1 MADTQFAGGNDTIN
15 FEAGTT
21 YDLQGSSTTVSTG
34 TVNFL
39 AGSNVGT
46 VGDVTLTGGLLNFSV
61 GTDRDLVSY
70 TQSGGILTGT
80 DTITVLDDGDGQV
93 ATRTMMWTAGTIR
106 LPTARVVASTAVPA
120 SLDSLP
126 DDLGR
131 RSATAFAEFD
141 RVLGGGL
148 VPGAVV
154 LLGGDPGVGK
164 STLLQQVA
172 ATLAQD
178 NTVLYVTGE
187 ESLRQ
192 VGQRSHR
199 LGIAQANLQLL
210 ADGAIEN
217 VLEQAAASNSNVL
230 VIDSI
235 QTMTT
240 ADVPSAPGSVAQL
253 RECVSRIVQFAKQ
266 NEVSVFVIGHVTKEG
281 AIAGPR
287 VVEHMVDTVLYF
299 ENDPASRYTLIRSVK
314 NRFGASGEMGVF
326 AMTETGFRQV
336 NNPSAIFLSR
346 ETITEPGSIVSV
358 AWEGSRPLLAEIQAL
373 VADGTGLHPRRLA
386 TGVDQNRL
394 AMLLA
399 VLQRHGDVA
408 IGVEDIFVNVVGG
421 LRIAETAA
429 DLPALIAI
437 VSSFRN
443 RACHE
448 RLVSFGEIG
457 LAGEIRPVRFG
468 AERIAAAA
476 KQGFTRALVP
486 DANVPKT
493 APRGI
498 EIVGVRRVA
507 EALERAF

>member
-1 MADTQFAGGNDTIN
+1 MAKAKTAYVCAECGAHSVKWAGQCPDCSAWNTLARTTIASARPAATSPQAPSGL
-15 FEAGTT
+15 EA
-21 YDLQGSSTTVSTG
+21 
-34 TVNFL
+34 
-39 AGSNVGT
+39 
-46 VGDVTLTGGLLNFSV
+46 
-61 GTDRDLVSY
+61 
-70 TQSGGILTGT
+70 
-80 DTITVLDDGDGQV
+80 
-93 ATRTMMWTAGTIR
+93 
-106 LPTARVVASTAVPA
+106 LPE
-120 SLDSLP
+120 
-126 DDLGR
+126 DLGHR
-131 RSATAFAEFD
+131 HETVFAEFN

-172 ATLAQD
+172 AGLAED
-178 NTVLYVTGE
+178 AAVLYATGE

-199 LGIAQANLQLL
+199 LGLAATNLQML
-210 ADGAIEN
+210 ADTAIEN
-217 VLEQAAASNSNVL
+217 VLEQAAGSKAGIL

-235 QTMTT
+235 QTML
-240 ADVPSAPGSVAQL
+240 AGELPSAPGSVAQL
-253 RECVSRIVQFAKQ
+253 RECVSRIVQFAKR
-266 NEVSVFVIGHVTKEG
+266 NEVAVFVIGHVTKEG

-326 AMTETGFRQV
+326 AMTEAGFRQV
-336 NNPSAIFLSR
+336 SNPSAIFLSR
-346 ETITEPGSIVSV
+346 ETNTEPGSIVTV
-358 AWEGSRPLLAEIQAL
+358 AWEGSRPLLVEIQAL
-373 VADGTGLHPRRLA
+373 VADGTGSHPRRLA
-386 TGVDQNRL
+386 TGIEQNRL

-399 VLQRHGDVA
+399 VLQRHADIA
-408 IGVEDIFVNVVGG
+408 IGAEDVFVNVVGG

-429 DLPALIAI
+429 DLPALLAI

-443 RACHE
+443 RACQE

-476 KQGFTRALVP
+476 KQGFTHALVP
-486 DANVPKT
+486 ESNVPKQ
-493 APRGI
+493 APEGI
-498 EIVGVRRVA
+498 EVIGVRRVA
-507 EALERAF
+507 DALDQAF